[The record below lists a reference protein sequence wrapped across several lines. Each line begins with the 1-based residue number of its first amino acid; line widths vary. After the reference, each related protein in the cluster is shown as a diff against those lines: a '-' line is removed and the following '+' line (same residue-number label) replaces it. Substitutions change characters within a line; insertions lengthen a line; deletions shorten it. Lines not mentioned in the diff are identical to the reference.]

1 MIAILP
7 TPIRNFCK
15 RSMFYQVKV
24 TYIDLDEKSVSIS
37 TENNKTKLNYDYLV
51 IAAGT
56 KTIFFGNENLKNI
69 LLQ

>member
-15 RSMFYQVKV
+15 RAMFYQVKV

-37 TENNKTKLNYDYLV
+37 TENNKTKLNYA
-51 IAAGT
+51 I
-56 KTIFFGNENLKNI
+56 
-69 LLQ
+69 